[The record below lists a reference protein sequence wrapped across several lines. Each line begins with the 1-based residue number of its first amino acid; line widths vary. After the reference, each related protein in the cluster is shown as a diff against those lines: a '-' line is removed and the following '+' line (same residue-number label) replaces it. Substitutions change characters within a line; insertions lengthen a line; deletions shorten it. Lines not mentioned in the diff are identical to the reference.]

1 MYATISSPFLNCVGF
16 QGGGPGCLLML
27 VYDHFQYS
35 RHVVLPASGLR
46 PASSASMR
54 RSSVRFQLS
63 SGVSVS
69 TLVTP
74 PWLSSVYS
82 VTVLE
87 HPATPQKIKKKIP
100 GGNALIGLTKRP
112 APRRS
117 LPPPPWGPVRFRPPL
132 SGSRLRSHIFP

>member
-16 QGGGPGCLLML
+16 QAGGPGCLRML

-46 PASSASMR
+46 PARSASMR

-69 TLVTP
+69 TLVKP

-87 HPATPQKIKKKIP
+87 HPATPHNMNKAITR
-100 GGNALIGLTKRP
+100 GNARNALIGLTERT
-112 APRRS
+112 
-117 LPPPPWGPVRFRPPL
+117 
-132 SGSRLRSHIFP
+132 